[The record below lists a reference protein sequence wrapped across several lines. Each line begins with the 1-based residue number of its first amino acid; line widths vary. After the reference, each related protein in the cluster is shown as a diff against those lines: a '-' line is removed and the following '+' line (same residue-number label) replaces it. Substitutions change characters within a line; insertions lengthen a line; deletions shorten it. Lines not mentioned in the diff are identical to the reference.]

1 MESGTIPGGEINYPQ
16 ISPLSLALFLF
27 LSLSRSRFFAIL
39 FFG

>member
-16 ISPLSLALFLF
+16 ISPLSLFL
-27 LSLSRSRFFAIL
+27 SRFFAIL